1 MVKNKNAGELLEEAL
16 IPKEEQPY
24 ELPENWV
31 WVNLESSKK
40 EDGSFGDENGFLVKT
55 STQMEK

>member
-1 MVKNKNAGELLEEAL
+1 MVKNKNAEELLEEAL